1 LRRTLNQNLNSP
13 TTPPRR
19 GRLPYG
25 FPVRERLT
33 GSFLIYKKRVGN
45 FIVDNCVHKCVN
57 NSWIYSP
64 NTKLGVGRRDINR
77 VIMGF
82 CISFPR
88 KMMGKRYKLSIFAPE
103 LRNVDK

>member
-1 LRRTLNQNLNSP
+1 MADVFQEEEK
-13 TTPPRR
+13 
-19 GRLPYG
+19 
-25 FPVRERLT
+25 F
-33 GSFLIYKKRVGN
+33 
-45 FIVDNCVHKCVN
+45 VDNSVHKCVN

-64 NTKLGVGRRDINR
+64 NIKIGVGRRDINW
-77 VIMGF
+77 VITGF

>member
-1 LRRTLNQNLNSP
+1 MQP
-13 TTPPRR
+13 IEE
-19 GRLPYG
+19 
-25 FPVRERLT
+25 F
-33 GSFLIYKKRVGN
+33 
-45 FIVDNCVHKCVN
+45 VDNCVHKCVN
-57 NSWIYSP
+57 NQWIYSR

-88 KMMGKRYKLSIFAPE
+88 KMIGKRYKLSIFAPE